1 MKMQDLRFI
10 AGKVGGAAPA
20 SRPIESRA
28 MPHQLP
34 PLNALR
40 IFEVTA
46 RAGSF
51 TEAAKELN
59 LTHGAVSRQIQ
70 LLETSLGQP
79 LFRKEG
85 QRMVATAHAKAFAR
99 EISAAFD
106 HIGDASRRYGKLAT
120 SKVIRVNA
128 PATFAMRWLIP
139 QLAEFR
145 TRHPQTEVRIS
156 TAFSNDPVLQ
166 GSFDVAIRRSPGDQ
180 SQFEV
185 TPLYSEVLTVIASP
199 ALLKASGVKKP
210 ADLASAVAL
219 STESRPGDWEAW
231 LDAAGCADL
240 RPHQNLRFD
249 HFFVTLQA
257 VIDGMGF
264 GIGTFPTLNSDVLLG
279 RIRKPFAKTMVKG
292 TTYYALVPL
301 DSDKP
306 KYLREFLEWLFRR
319 ARDARVVL
327 Q

>member
-1 MKMQDLRFI
+1 
-10 AGKVGGAAPA
+10 
-20 SRPIESRA
+20 

-46 RAGSF
+46 RAGSY
-51 TEAAKELN
+51 TEAARELH
-59 LTHGAVSRQIQ
+59 LTHGAISRQIQ
-70 LLETSLGQP
+70 LLEQSLGQP
-79 LFRKEG
+79 LFRKDG

-106 HIGDASRRYGKLAT
+106 HISDASRRYGKLAT
-120 SKVIRVNA
+120 HKVIRINA

-139 QLAEFR
+139 RLVEFR
-145 TRHPQTEVRIS
+145 SLHPDTEVRVS
-156 TAFSNDPVLQ
+156 TAFSNEPVLK

-185 TPLYSEVLTVIASP
+185 TPLFTEWTTVIASP
-199 ALLKASGVKKP
+199 ALLAGGNFRQP
-210 ADLASAVAL
+210 ADLASAVLL

-231 LDAAGCADL
+231 LHAAGCHDL
-240 RPHQNLRFD
+240 RPAQQLRFD

-264 GIGTFPTLNSDVLLG
+264 GIGSFPTLSSEQTSG
-279 RIRKPFAKTMVKG
+279 RIVTPFDSWRLRG
-292 TTYYALVPL
+292 STYFSLVPM

-306 KYLREFLEWLFRR
+306 AYLRDFLQWLFGQ
-319 ARDARVVL
+319 AQDIAPASL
-327 Q
+327 T